1 MSFRSIGKGI
11 PTVIFLVRNFTYLL
25 LLVWASLPRQA
36 MPACTHLPRQL
47 SFAAA
52 AVKLGK
58 CLSITGQNISRSKGW
73 YWSQMHVS
81 ECNSAIEKKSCCT
94 AKSQAWQAQRRLR
107 SFPYCMKPHQKEE
120 DAPKTE
126 TQRLSGSP
134 SVSWKLLVW
143 IPFTKRTQKWNSN
156 FLEKP
161 MGQLEMARQSSFI
174 LHFGK
179 RNTTPKLNA
188 TKKK

>member
-1 MSFRSIGKGI
+1 MSLSAQAGHACLHPPPTAALICSSSSEAGKMPEHNRPKYFKEQRMILVTDACFR
-11 PTVIFLVRNFTYLL
+11 V
-25 LLVWASLPRQA
+25 
-36 MPACTHLPRQL
+36 QL
-47 SFAAA
+47 
-52 AVKLGK
+52 
-58 CLSITGQNISRSKGW
+58 
-73 YWSQMHVS
+73 
-81 ECNSAIEKKSCCT
+81 CNWKEIMCCT

-179 RNTTPKLNA
+179 RNMTPKLNA